1 MGRRRKRNGVSMGDR
16 GGRGGPKGEEPS
28 FLHQRMLTSTAF
40 GSILI
45 GIQLDPM
52 GRAIGE
58 LELEIIVFNRFVTF
72 TILQN
77 FEFGSRFGERVPMKC
92 VVFVGAD
99 LCAVRVTQ
107 RPKPY

>member
-16 GGRGGPKGEEPS
+16 GGRGDPKGEPP
-28 FLHQRMLTSTAF
+28 FLHEIMLTSTAF

-45 GIQLDPM
+45 GIQLDPI

-58 LELEIIVFNRFVTF
+58 LELEIIAFNRFVTS

-77 FEFGSRFGERVPMKC
+77 VEFGFGEWVLMKC
-92 VVFVGAD
+92 VVFVGAA
-99 LCAVRVTQ
+99 LCAERVAQ
-107 RPKPY
+107 RSKPY